1 MTRTPADP
9 TAPAGATPP
18 LEFGN
23 RAFVGLAT
31 QGGAT
36 AAGRA
41 IVIDSPREFD
51 ASLVPID
58 PAHDVLVHGAYMAEA
73 VAVSLLRRGLRGII
87 GVDAG
92 IGRNDAGVAGLAVAD
107 ALGVPAA
114 AVSVYSCEMCDGR
127 SVWTQGVIS
136 RVNAAAAAL
145 GAEPGQGVPAAA
157 ERMLAAPSGR
167 VREVASRLPEAPQRL
182 GGGDGGEV
190 WGCWSMSLIREPHSR
205 DVFCVGTPVDT
216 TMTVYMYRHGVR
228 PAGVIGSDGGFGRAQ
243 MAIAG
248 LGILER
254 MGIAC
259 AAVSHLSADLGDGAS
274 IYRDGLIT
282 KANRQAAAAGV
293 VAGMRATEAAALL
306 LSYAARHEEA
316 GA

>member
-1 MTRTPADP
+1 MTRTPAVP
-9 TAPAGATPP
+9 STPVRGALGATPP

-31 QGGAT
+31 Q
-36 AAGRA
+36 AGRA

-51 ASLVPID
+51 ASLVPIA
-58 PAHDVLVHGAYMAEA
+58 PARDVLVHGAYMAEA

-107 ALGVPAA
+107 GLGVPAA
-114 AVSVYSCEMCDGR
+114 SVSVYSCEMCDGR
-127 SVWTQGVIS
+127 SVWTEGVIS

-157 ERMLAAPSGR
+157 ERMLAGPEGR
-167 VREVASRLPEAPQRL
+167 VREVPSRLPEAPQRL
-182 GGGDGGEV
+182 AAGDGGDV
-190 WGCWSMSLIREPHSR
+190 WGCWSMSLIRAPHPR

-274 IYRDGLIT
+274 IYRDGRIT

-306 LSYAARHEEA
+306 LRHAAHSTEA
-316 GA
+316 EA

>member
-31 QGGAT
+31 QGGAN

-58 PAHDVLVHGAYMAEA
+58 PTHDVLVHGAYMAEA

-107 ALGVPAA
+107 ALG
-114 AVSVYSCEMCDGR
+114 
-127 SVWTQGVIS
+127 
-136 RVNAAAAAL
+136 
-145 GAEPGQGVPAAA
+145 
-157 ERMLAAPSGR
+157 
-167 VREVASRLPEAPQRL
+167 
-182 GGGDGGEV
+182 
-190 WGCWSMSLIREPHSR
+190 
-205 DVFCVGTPVDT
+205 
-216 TMTVYMYRHGVR
+216 
-228 PAGVIGSDGGFGRAQ
+228 
-243 MAIAG
+243 
-248 LGILER
+248 
-254 MGIAC
+254 
-259 AAVSHLSADLGDGAS
+259 
-274 IYRDGLIT
+274 
-282 KANRQAAAAGV
+282 
-293 VAGMRATEAAALL
+293 
-306 LSYAARHEEA
+306 
-316 GA
+316 

>member
-1 MTRTPADP
+1 
-9 TAPAGATPP
+9 
-18 LEFGN
+18 
-23 RAFVGLAT
+23 
-31 QGGAT
+31 
-36 AAGRA
+36 
-41 IVIDSPREFD
+41 
-51 ASLVPID
+51 
-58 PAHDVLVHGAYMAEA
+58 LVHGAYMAEA

-167 VREVASRLPEAPQRL
+167 VREVASRLPETPQRL